1 MFSISAWVAI
11 FILSLIVLIRAS
23 GFFTNSAEKIG
34 IHFGVPPFIVGV
46 TIVSIGTSLPELV
59 SSVFSVQRG
68 ASEIVIGNV
77 VGSNITNIFLVLGV
91 VAIVGERLKISYDL
105 IHVDLPL
112 LVGSAFLLTIT
123 VWDRVFSLPE
133 ALLSIAG
140 YILYAHYTVHL
151 EREQEHPTLKKDQ
164 GKKRLDHKLL
174 VVLVVSVFFVYVGA
188 KYTVESIIKLSEF
201 LDVGKEVI
209 AASAVALGTS
219 LPELMVSATAAK
231 QGKPELA
238 IGNVLGSN
246 IFNAFTVMGV
256 SAMFGSLVIPTSIT
270 GFALPL
276 MLGATLLYVFI
287 TQDRQIT
294 KWEGGLLVIFYI
306 FYIGK
311 LFNKL

>member
-1 MFSISAWVAI
+1 MFSISTWVAI

-46 TIVSIGTSLPELV
+46 TIVSVGTSLPELV

-105 IHVDLPL
+105 VHVDLPL

-151 EREQEHPTLKKDQ
+151 ERVNEHSTLKKNQD
-164 GKKRLDHKLL
+164 KKRLDRKLL
-174 VVLVVSVFFVYVGA
+174 VVLVVSAVFIYVGA

-201 LDVGKEVI
+201 LNVGKEII

-246 IFNAFTVMGV
+246 IFNAFAVMGV
-256 SAMFGSLVIPTSIT
+256 SAMFGSLIIPTSIT